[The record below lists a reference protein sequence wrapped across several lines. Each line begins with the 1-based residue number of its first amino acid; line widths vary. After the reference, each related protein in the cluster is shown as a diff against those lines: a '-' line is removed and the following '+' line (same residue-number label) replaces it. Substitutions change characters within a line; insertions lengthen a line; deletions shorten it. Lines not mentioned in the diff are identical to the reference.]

1 MTPSPSHPTQ
11 SCRASRNRRVEQYQ
25 AIVRPL
31 ALHYCRCSRESFDD
45 LLQVGLMGLIRAA
58 ELYREDRHTP
68 FEAFARPHIRG
79 AILHYLRDAAPLVR
93 LPRRQAELQER
104 FNRLQQH
111 PLLQV
116 DPGQGIT
123 VLSRTLGVTPS
134 EWHRLEVQ
142 RLLAR
147 PANLDDPSLAESV
160 AAHASVE
167 PCGLESAGPS
177 VASLLALLEPRQQ
190 LVVRQVVL
198 AGWSYRRLGRQME
211 VSPMTVKRLLHKGL
225 EQLRQRWYRMI
236 QGDPWIKSAVILAFQ
251 LAFLGRVFPKFSQAP
266 KGIVPPGS
274 ACTPIKPFFWP
285 VYNRVIQRSPTRA
298 WIL

>member
-1 MTPSPSHPTQ
+1 MTPANSHKNQPS
-11 SCRASRNRRVEQYQ
+11 SAGRNRRVEQYR
-25 AIVRPL
+25 AVVRPL

-58 ELYREDRHTP
+58 ELYSEDRHTP

-104 FNRLQQH
+104 FNRLQHH
-111 PLLQV
+111 PLLQA
-116 DPGQGIT
+116 DPGQGIK
-123 VLSRTLGVTPS
+123 VLSQTLGVTPS

-160 AAHASVE
+160 ATHAAVD
-167 PCGLESAGPS
+167 PLPLESSGPT
-177 VASLLALLEPRQQ
+177 VAALLALLEPRQR

-198 AGWSYRRLGRQME
+198 AGWSYRRLGRQMDI
-211 VSPMTVKRLLHKGL
+211 SPMTVKRLLHKGL
-225 EQLRQRWYRMI
+225 EQLRQQLEGGGLNPGGRPDR
-236 QGDPWIKSAVILAFQ
+236 GASAV
-251 LAFLGRVFPKFSQAP
+251 
-266 KGIVPPGS
+266 PG
-274 ACTPIKPFFWP
+274 C
-285 VYNRVIQRSPTRA
+285 
-298 WIL
+298 

>member
-1 MTPSPSHPTQ
+1 M
-11 SCRASRNRRVEQYQ
+11 ASATGGHEIVGATAGEVRVKSLRYPYCAPPGELKDDN
-25 AIVRPL
+25 AIR
-31 ALHYCRCSRESFDD
+31 S
-45 LLQVGLMGLIRAA
+45 GM
-58 ELYREDRHTP
+58 ELT
-68 FEAFARPHIRG
+68 AF
-79 AILHYLRDAAPLVR
+79 
-93 LPRRQAELQER
+93 QER

-111 PLLQV
+111 PLLQA
-116 DPGQGIT
+116 DPRQGIT
-123 VLSRTLGVTPS
+123 VLSRTLGVTPT

-160 AAHASVE
+160 SAHASVE

-225 EQLRQRWYRMI
+225 EQLRQHLEAGGFSPGGRPDRAA
-236 QGDPWIKSAVILAFQ
+236 SAV
-251 LAFLGRVFPKFSQAP
+251 
-266 KGIVPPGS
+266 PG
-274 ACTPIKPFFWP
+274 C
-285 VYNRVIQRSPTRA
+285 
-298 WIL
+298 

>member
-1 MTPSPSHPTQ
+1 MTPSPSHKTQ
-11 SCRASRNRRVEQYQ
+11 PSPASRNRRVEQYR
-25 AIVRPL
+25 AVVRPL
-31 ALHYCRCSRESFDD
+31 ALHYSRCSRESFDD

-104 FNRLQQH
+104 FNKLQHH
-111 PLLQV
+111 PMLQR

-123 VLSRTLGVTPS
+123 VLSQTLGVTAT

-160 AAHASVE
+160 SAYATVE

-177 VASLLALLEPRQQ
+177 VATLLALLEPRQR

-225 EQLRQRWYRMI
+225 EELRLHLEDRGFNPGGRPDR
-236 QGDPWIKSAVILAFQ
+236 GASAV
-251 LAFLGRVFPKFSQAP
+251 PE
-266 KGIVPPGS
+266 
-274 ACTPIKPFFWP
+274 C
-285 VYNRVIQRSPTRA
+285 
-298 WIL
+298 

>member
-1 MTPSPSHPTQ
+1 MTPSPSHVPQ
-11 SCRASRNRRVEQYQ
+11 SCRASRNRRVEQYR
-25 AIVRPL
+25 AVVRPL
-31 ALHYCRCSRESFDD
+31 ALHYARCSRESFED

-104 FNRLQQH
+104 FNRLQHH
-111 PLLQV
+111 PLLLA
-116 DPGQGIT
+116 DPGQGIR
-123 VLSRTLGVTPS
+123 VLSQTLGVTPS

-160 AAHASVE
+160 ATHTAVE
-167 PCGLESAGPS
+167 AFPLESSGPT
-177 VASLLALLEPRQQ
+177 VATMLDLLEPRQR

-225 EQLRQRWYRMI
+225 EQLRQHLEA
-236 QGDPWIKSAVILAFQ
+236 G
-251 LAFLGRVFPKFSQAP
+251 GFSPGGWPDRGASV
-266 KGIVPPGS
+266 VPG
-274 ACTPIKPFFWP
+274 C
-285 VYNRVIQRSPTRA
+285 
-298 WIL
+298 

>member
-1 MTPSPSHPTQ
+1 MTPSPSHQTQ
-11 SCRASRNRRVEQYQ
+11 SCRGSRNHRVEQYR
-25 AIVRPL
+25 AVVRPL
-31 ALHYCRCSRESFDD
+31 ALHYSRCSRECFDD

-111 PLLQV
+111 PLLQA

-123 VLSRTLGVTPS
+123 VLSRTLGVTPT

-160 AAHASVE
+160 AAHTSVE
-167 PCGLESAGPS
+167 TCGLESAGPS

-225 EQLRQRWYRMI
+225 EQLRRHLEAGGFSPGGRP
-236 QGDPWIKSAVILAFQ
+236 DRAASAV
-251 LAFLGRVFPKFSQAP
+251 
-266 KGIVPPGS
+266 PG
-274 ACTPIKPFFWP
+274 C
-285 VYNRVIQRSPTRA
+285 
-298 WIL
+298 

>member
-1 MTPSPSHPTQ
+1 
-11 SCRASRNRRVEQYQ
+11 
-25 AIVRPL
+25 
-31 ALHYCRCSRESFDD
+31 
-45 LLQVGLMGLIRAA
+45 MGLIRAA

-104 FNRLQQH
+104 FNRLQNH
-111 PLLQV
+111 PLLQA

-142 RLLAR
+142 CLLAR

-160 AAHASVE
+160 AARASVE
-167 PCGLESAGPS
+167 SCGLESTGPS
-177 VASLLALLEPRQQ
+177 VASLLALLEPRQR

-225 EQLRQRWYRMI
+225 EQLRQHLEAGGFSPGGRPDRAA
-236 QGDPWIKSAVILAFQ
+236 SAV
-251 LAFLGRVFPKFSQAP
+251 
-266 KGIVPPGS
+266 PG
-274 ACTPIKPFFWP
+274 C
-285 VYNRVIQRSPTRA
+285 
-298 WIL
+298 

>member
-1 MTPSPSHPTQ
+1 MTPSPSHQTQ
-11 SCRASRNRRVEQYQ
+11 PSPAGRNRRVEQYR
-25 AIVRPL
+25 AVVRPL
-31 ALHYCRCSRESFDD
+31 ALHYSHCSREGFED

-104 FNRLQQH
+104 FNRLQLH
-111 PLLQV
+111 PLLQT
-116 DPGQGIT
+116 DPRQGIT
-123 VLSRTLGVTPS
+123 VLSQTLGITPS

-147 PANLDDPSLAESV
+147 PANLDDPSLVESV
-160 AAHASVE
+160 AAHAAVE
-167 PCGLESAGPS
+167 PRALESSGPS
-177 VASLLALLEPRQQ
+177 VATMLALLEPRQR

-225 EQLRQRWYRMI
+225 EQLRQQLEGGGFSPGGRPDR
-236 QGDPWIKSAVILAFQ
+236 GASAV
-251 LAFLGRVFPKFSQAP
+251 
-266 KGIVPPGS
+266 PG
-274 ACTPIKPFFWP
+274 W
-285 VYNRVIQRSPTRA
+285 
-298 WIL
+298 